1 MNPRSLWPAV
11 VLASVGAI
19 VGCIMAVF
27 KVPSDVIALVASLMI
42 VPVLTAL
49 VTGQISELKG
59 TTSQLTT
66 QTNGN
71 WSKMIELLAQAQ
83 ALPTNTAKPPEPP
96 STVEATHGNEGS

>member
-19 VGCIMAVF
+19 VGCVMAIF

-42 VPVLTAL
+42 VPVLTAM
-49 VTGQISELKG
+49 VTGQISELRG

-83 ALPTNTAKPPEPP
+83 PSPNTGVKPEEPP
-96 STVEATHGNEGS
+96 STVGISHGSEGS